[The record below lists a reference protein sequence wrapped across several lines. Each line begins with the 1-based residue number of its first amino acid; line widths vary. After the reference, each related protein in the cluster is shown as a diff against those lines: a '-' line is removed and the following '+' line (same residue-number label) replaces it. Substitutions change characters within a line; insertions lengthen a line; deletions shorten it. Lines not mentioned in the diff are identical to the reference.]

1 MMRNWKAPGNRGGE
15 SMAALNVGGDKVS
28 VYRAIRM
35 RRGHAAMFAIVAAA
49 IVLFWC
55 DLAPAAGTPRVILLR
70 GWFGVFSMGLDS
82 VTEQLKALGINAEVA
97 GHLSWQNEVA
107 EILRDRSAGRTGPL
121 ILVGHSQGANNVID
135 MARALEQSH
144 VTVDLLITLSPF
156 MQNRVP
162 ANVTKAINY
171 YQAPGWGQPLEA
183 DQGFHG
189 KLINVNLAD
198 DPTISHIGIDK
209 STKIQ
214 TEIVREISAVK

>member
-1 MMRNWKAPGNRGGE
+1 VSAYRG
-15 SMAALNVGGDKVS
+15 
-28 VYRAIRM
+28 IWM
-35 RRGHAAMFAIVAAA
+35 RRGHAAMFAVVAAA
-49 IVLFWC
+49 MALFWC
-55 DLAPAAGTPRVILLR
+55 DLAPAAGIPRVILLR

-82 VTEQLKALGINAEVA
+82 VTERLKALGINAEVA
-97 GHLSWQNEVA
+97 GHLSWQNEVT
-107 EILRDRSAGRTGPL
+107 EIVRDRSAGRTGPL

-162 ANVTKAINY
+162 ANVVRAINY

>member
-1 MMRNWKAPGNRGGE
+1 
-15 SMAALNVGGDKVS
+15 MAALSTGGDKVS
-28 VYRAIRM
+28 AHRSIRK
-35 RRGHAAMFAIVAAA
+35 RRGHAAVMAFAASAMM
-49 IVLFWC
+49 LFWC
-55 DLAPAAGTPRVILLR
+55 DLTLAAGTPRVVLLR
-70 GWFGVFSMGLDS
+70 GWFGVFSMGLDT
-82 VTEQLKALGINAEVA
+82 VTDQLKALGINAEVA
-97 GHLSWQNEVA
+97 GHLSWQNEVT

-162 ANVTKAINY
+162 ANVAKAINY

-183 DQGFHG
+183 DQGFRG

-214 TEIVREISAVK
+214 TEIVREIAAVK